1 MIAEQKQLKAEYEN
15 KTKIA
20 QAEAEAEAK
29 LVAARA
35 EAEANKLLEQS
46 LTDMILRQMYIDKW
60 DGRLPTVV
68 SGENAASIL
77 LPMTDLPTDTDTAEP
92 NPAA

>member
-1 MIAEQKQLKAEYEN
+1 
-15 KTKIA
+15 
-20 QAEAEAEAK
+20 
-29 LVAARA
+29 
-35 EAEANKLLEQS
+35 
-46 LTDMILRQMYIDKW
+46 MYIDKW